1 MGNQGDGPSW
11 LWWGWGWDTKE
22 RGAECV
28 QVTYT
33 EGSNEVQRLKM
44 KQRRSGHCTCSSC
57 NVPEPASVN
66 GL

>member
-1 MGNQGDGPSW
+1 MKEQG
-11 LWWGWGWDTKE
+11 
-22 RGAECV
+22 AQCV
-28 QVTYT
+28 QMTAIQ
-33 EGSNEVQRLKM
+33 GSNEVQGLKT